1 MKVTTKFYKTTDK
14 ARNAGFEANV
24 TVCIED
30 TICIRCA
37 IRRKKDGGLFLA
49 FPSQKIGNEYQDQA
63 YSLKRDFSDYV
74 VGEYQK
80 WAATQQ
86 PQQYAPQ
93 PQPQQYAQQ
102 PQPQQYAQQPQPQQY
117 AQQPPMQP
125 TLNDVM
131 TAETIP
137 YQS

>member
-1 MKVTTKFYKTTDK
+1 MKVTTKFYKTTEK
-14 ARNAGFEANV
+14 ANAAGFVANV
-24 TVCIED
+24 TICIED

-80 WAATQQ
+80 WAS
-86 PQQYAPQ
+86 
-93 PQPQQYAQQ
+93 AQQ
-102 PQPQQYAQQPQPQQY
+102 PQPQQYAQPQPQQYAQPQPQQY

-131 TAETIP
+131 TAEQLP
-137 YQS
+137 F

>member
-1 MKVTTKFYKTTDK
+1 MKVTTKFYKTTEK
-14 ARNAGFEANV
+14 ANAAGFVANV

-74 VGEYQK
+74 VGEFQK

-93 PQPQQYAQQ
+93 PQPQPQQYTQ
-102 PQPQQYAQQPQPQQY
+102 PQPQQYAP
-117 AQQPPMQP
+117 QPPMQP
-125 TLNDVM
+125 TLNDVL
-131 TAETIP
+131 TAEPLP

>member
-14 ARNAGFEANV
+14 AKSAGFEANA
-24 TVCIED
+24 TICIED

-74 VGEYQK
+74 VGVYNK
-80 WAATQQ
+80 W
-86 PQQYAPQ
+86 
-93 PQPQQYAQQ
+93 
-102 PQPQQYAQQPQPQQY
+102 
-117 AQQPPMQP
+117 
-125 TLNDVM
+125 VSS
-131 TAETIP
+131 
-137 YQS
+137 QSTEGSYTS

>member
-14 ARNAGFEANV
+14 AKSAGFEANV
-24 TVCIED
+24 TICIED

-74 VGEYQK
+74 VGEYNK
-80 WAATQQ
+80 W
-86 PQQYAPQ
+86 
-93 PQPQQYAQQ
+93 
-102 PQPQQYAQQPQPQQY
+102 
-117 AQQPPMQP
+117 
-125 TLNDVM
+125 VGS
-131 TAETIP
+131 
-137 YQS
+137 QSTGGSYTS